1 VKPYLNLT
9 FAAGVWALS
18 ALAATAQE
26 SAPESRPFCPGPL
39 ATWMGGSAETAA
51 IGADSTPLVQQAN
64 ASSSESPVFAF
75 RVDGAAQETRIE
87 AMAANGS
94 DPFITLTTPDGQILA
109 ENDDYGGTRNAQT
122 VSQLEPGDYCVRLSS
137 VGGTLVSATVQISRT
152 DQVALLPEAID
163 MTINACLPETTTTPF
178 GEGPL
183 NMALAAGRVS
193 QDVGS
198 GVTYLRFELTE
209 PASLT
214 LRAES
219 EMLDPQIKLYDDR
232 GAVLGENDD
241 AEGRNARLDF
251 LTALPPGRYCLAAA
265 PLSSGEGTVIVSA
278 ETLDRDSYLRSA
290 WQRGELAPPEG
301 TDYPV
306 QAIDLTTE
314 SETLLLHDGAA
325 QWLAFDIAEET
336 ALMVTSFGQLTGAD
350 TRLTLFGTS
359 GMPVLTAD
367 DSELGLDA
375 RLGPVV
381 LGPGRY
387 RLAVMD
393 VGGSASAG
401 GPIRPIGLVF
411 ERFARIK

>member
-1 VKPYLNLT
+1 MQPHLT
-9 FAAGVWALS
+9 FAAVVWALS
-18 ALAATAQE
+18 ALAAAAQE
-26 SAPESRPFCPGPL
+26 AAPESGPL
-39 ATWMGGSAETAA
+39 CAGTLAAWMGGSAEAAA
-51 IGADSTPLVQQAN
+51 IGADSAPLVQQAN
-64 ASSSESPVFAF
+64 ASSSQIPVFAF

-87 AMAANGS
+87 AMSPEGG
-94 DPFITLTTPDGQILA
+94 DPYITLTTPDGQILA
-109 ENDDYGGTRNAQT
+109 ENDDYGGGRNAQT

-137 VGGTLVSATVQISRT
+137 VGGTPISATVQISRT

-163 MTINACLPETTTTPF
+163 MTINACLPETATTPF
-178 GEGPL
+178 VEGPL
-183 NMALAAGRVS
+183 NTALAAGRVS
-193 QDVGS
+193 QDIGM
-198 GVTYLRFELTE
+198 GVVYLRFELTE
-209 PASLT
+209 AASLT

-219 EMLDPQIKLYDDR
+219 EMLDPQIKLYDAR

-251 LTALPPGRYCLAAA
+251 LTALPPGSYCLAAA
-265 PLSSGEGTVIVSA
+265 PLSAGDGTVIVSA
-278 ETLDRDSYLRSA
+278 EAMDRDTYLRSA

-306 QAIDLTTE
+306 QAIDLATE

-336 ALMVTSFGQLTGAD
+336 ALMITSFGQLTGAD

-359 GMPVLTAD
+359 GIPVVTAD
-367 DSELGLDA
+367 DSETGLDA

-381 LGPGRY
+381 LAPGRY

-393 VGGSASAG
+393 LGGSASAG